1 MSTQDI
7 VERTYTVV
15 ICGTLI
21 AQQGGGDRGRHDA
34 ERRRH
39 PDREEFT
46 VDSTFAVSSRPRALP
61 EWAFDHIAAGI
72 LSGEYRAGENLS
84 DNAISVKLGI
94 SRSPVR
100 EALQALSR
108 IGIVEISPSRFT
120 RVVEFGDSEHRG
132 VIRYAGRLAALAL
145 SEALPSL
152 DPSERKG
159 MATAV
164 TKIGAIGQGQDHSA
178 AIDGF
183 LALLSSHVVHPV
195 QRRHLRDV
203 RLGVRCGVRFGPSGS
218 VDFTRLQAASAA
230 LSEGIR
236 AADAAHA
243 APAVR
248 ALFDAVS

>member
-1 MSTQDI
+1 MDT
-7 VERTYTVV
+7 T
-15 ICGTLI
+15 
-21 AQQGGGDRGRHDA
+21 
-34 ERRRH
+34 
-39 PDREEFT
+39 FT
-46 VDSTFAVSSRPRALP
+46 VSSRPRALP

-72 LSGEYRAGENLS
+72 LSGEYRAGQHLS

-100 EALQALSR
+100 EALQSLNR

-120 RVVEFGDSEHRG
+120 KVVEFADHEHRG

-145 SEALPSL
+145 SEVLPQL
-152 DPSERKG
+152 DRLERKG
-159 MATAV
+159 LEAAAL
-164 TKIGAIGQGQDHSA
+164 KIGAVAEGHDHSA

-195 QRRHLRDV
+195 QRRHLQDV
-203 RLGVRCGVRFGPSGS
+203 RLGVRCGVRFGPAGS
-218 VDFTRLQAASAA
+218 VDVVRLRAASAA

-236 AADAAHA
+236 IAEAAHA